1 MASGD
6 TTTGSLSDS
15 LPMIIDAARI
25 RAAYPFPGPKLAERH
40 VLDANTGL
48 SWEEVELGRLTAQ
61 RITETT
67 DLENYQQY
75 ADTLARYT
83 PTMSGLAT
91 RVTDRVYRRL
101 SKNALAQM
109 GGLAQEAL
117 ERLKDLDVHTAFDGF
132 TNSIP
137 GAAATLSSSH
147 ITAALANARGNTTEG
162 GTGPAYV
169 VLHSFQWKDIQ
180 DELLSGIGTYPIPQG
195 MTADV
200 FRDGF
205 TGKQIDG
212 AEVYTDNNI
221 VIDSN
226 GDAKGAAFFRMA
238 LLFIQGRA
246 KRTITVR
253 DEAFGGGAD
262 KMFHYDEYIVGER
275 TPNAT
280 SVLGW
285 EIYSDAT
292 APA

>member
-1 MASGD
+1 MAGE

-15 LPMIIDAARI
+15 LPLIIDSARI
-25 RAAYPFPGPKLAERH
+25 RAAYPFPGPKLCERH

-48 SWEEVELGRLTAQ
+48 SWEEVEYARLTAQ

-67 DLENYQQY
+67 RLNNYQQY

-91 RVTDRVYRRL
+91 LVTDRVYRRL
-101 SKNALAQM
+101 SKNCLAQM

-117 ERLKDLDVHTAFDGF
+117 ERLKDLDVHTAIDGF
-132 TNSIP
+132 TNSTP
-137 GAAATLSSSH
+137 GIGATLASSH
-147 ITAALANARGNTTEG
+147 LTAAFANQRGNTTEG

-169 VLHSFQWKDIQ
+169 LLHGFQWKDIQ
-180 DELLSGIGTYPIPQG
+180 DELLSGIGTYPIPAG
-195 MTADV
+195 MTADI
-200 FRDGF
+200 FRDGY
-205 TGKQIDG
+205 TGKMIDG
-212 AEVYTDNNI
+212 AEVYTDNNL
-221 VIDSN
+221 VIDASA
-226 GDAKGAAFFRMA
+226 DAKGGAFFRMA
-238 LLFIQGRA
+238 LLFIQGMA
-246 KRTITVR
+246 KRTKTVR
-253 DEAFGGGAD
+253 DEEFGGGAD
-262 KMFHYDEYIVGER
+262 KMLHYDEYVVGER